1 MPIKFY
7 HNSISII
14 YHVFSDVHVLFLFLI
29 FHVFNLRH
37 VFIQTKMLYLVET
50 ATEDEYGVPLIKSTK
65 CDPLLVLTL
74 AVDKE

>member
-14 YHVFSDVHVLFLFLI
+14 NHVFSDVHVLFFFLI

-37 VFIQTKMLYLVET
+37 VFIEYALVET